1 MYKPLVPYS
10 AKDIGLFF
18 LRFYIIVVIFGV
30 FWVHFFLSHE
40 SFCQLVEFHA
50 TTNPIQ
56 NRTQSHNLYVRAAL
70 PQHCAGWGDDWV
82 PALHAQVLSHDAP
95 LEICY
100 DCQQNTGFVVT
111 DREEKTSST
120 DIGGFGT
127 NPSSTKYDYNSSE
140 EKAVAMPYA
149 DSGIEV
155 PPRKIVLEQCNC
167 TTLSNIWSA
176 WRKNMS
182 KPLEIML
189 LEDSSWSWAAHI
201 KPACGPF
208 VGYRVGYD
216 ALTNKM
222 STRGKDMFNTVI
234 AEPSTLT
241 ISFIIIIGLGLLYLY
256 RGNTMEA
263 SEVTSEHE
271 QLRLRTECE
280 GLRSRN
286 NAIQQQLNLRRK
298 QQAAMLK
305 KE

>member
-40 SFCQLVEFHA
+40 SFCQLFEFHA
-50 TTNPIQ
+50 TTNPKNTKDDNN

-100 DCQQNTGFVVT
+100 DCQQSIQQSTGRNT
-111 DREEKTSST
+111 S

-127 NPSSTKYDYNSSE
+127 NRR
-140 EKAVAMPYA
+140 EKAVAMPYP

-155 PPRKIVLEQCNC
+155 PPRPIVLQQCNC

-176 WRKNMS
+176 WRTNMS

-189 LEDSSWSWAAHI
+189 LEDSSWSWASHI

-222 STRGKDMFNTVI
+222 STRGKDIFNTVI
-234 AEPSTLT
+234 AEPSALT
-241 ISFIIIIGLGLLYLY
+241 IMLIIIIGLGLLYLY